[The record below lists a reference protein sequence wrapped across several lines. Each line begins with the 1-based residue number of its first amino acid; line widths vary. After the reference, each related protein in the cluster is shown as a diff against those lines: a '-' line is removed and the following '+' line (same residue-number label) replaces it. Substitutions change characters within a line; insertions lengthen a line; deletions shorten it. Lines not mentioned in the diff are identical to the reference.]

1 MRNPC
6 GCASLGSADDG
17 VDVERTRRP
26 ARVVIADDESMFR
39 ASLRQLVAVPPSV
52 VRDVY
57 AVEVGSGFEVVGEA
71 GTGQETV
78 EIVLAARPDLL
89 LLDVSMPR
97 RSGFEALRDLQR
109 CNGLPHTII
118 LSATLDKPQL
128 VTAIQL
134 GARGVVRKDA
144 ATELLFE
151 AMARV
156 MAGASWVD
164 QPLMSDLL
172 DVVRTLPHPSCGGG
186 GRQPFGLTRR
196 QREVLSLVGEGC
208 NNREIAQR
216 FAVSEQTVKHHL
228 TRIFEKVGA
237 ANRVELAFTAARHGL
252 FN

>member
-1 MRNPC
+1 MQSMEC
-6 GCASLGSADDG
+6 VSLGSADDG
-17 VDVERTRRP
+17 VDVERATRP

-118 LSATLDKPQL
+118 L
-128 VTAIQL
+128 
-134 GARGVVRKDA
+134 
-144 ATELLFE
+144 
-151 AMARV
+151 
-156 MAGASWVD
+156 
-164 QPLMSDLL
+164 
-172 DVVRTLPHPSCGGG
+172 
-186 GRQPFGLTRR
+186 
-196 QREVLSLVGEGC
+196 
-208 NNREIAQR
+208 
-216 FAVSEQTVKHHL
+216 
-228 TRIFEKVGA
+228 
-237 ANRVELAFTAARHGL
+237 
-252 FN
+252 